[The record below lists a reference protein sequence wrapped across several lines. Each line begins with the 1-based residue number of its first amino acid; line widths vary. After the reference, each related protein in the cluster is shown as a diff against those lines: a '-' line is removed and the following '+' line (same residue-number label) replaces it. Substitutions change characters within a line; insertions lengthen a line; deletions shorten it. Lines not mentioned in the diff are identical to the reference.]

1 MRAVEGAFAGLS
13 HDVSFLRLHPALEFV
28 FLAVVLFS
36 VLSLVS
42 RTLRHQDSVRG
53 RQRIGPKTW
62 TVLMVLII
70 VAAIYAKA
78 QLGPVLCVSG
88 VAIFASVVTHM
99 AGELRQS
106 YDVQVTE
113 LEEVQII
120 ALKPRQPEGRSKLQ
134 MRLEETRRQ
143 KEMLEERNE
152 QLQAEKERLLYD
164 LQRFHHQID
173 DERRA
178 IRRGLLAES
187 TNQRCHFSSGMDLTS
202 EAGGSAPSDSSPPS
216 LPPGAPSSSGSS
228 SSEPLGTDSPGLAAQ
243 AAGAPPCPRAW
254 DNLDTKELVPAR
266 SLLSSTGFEG
276 VYACPDGF
284 GAELQNGTKRLRQ
297 DGFRCPLEA
306 AQERARWLTLTR
318 LKSDEESQKQG
329 PAAVAEKGSSQE
341 PLAAR
346 SCEESKEYAPAAA
359 PEKSSGQEQLA
370 AEALIEMVA
379 AAVAPVTQLF
389 TYAKQASARTS
400 THKEGLAHTPREAQP
415 RPRDPYP
422 VQAVNACAWTAPNNT
437 NNIAHAPV
445 TSSPANTYRGVEQP
459 VRAASAQVIPAS
471 KLAMLNQERGQRAA
485 GAAQVIPQQAAAPAG
500 NSTASNLELRF
511 AAHVMCNYTP
521 RPPDKLSKKRWVSC
535 DELHRQLKPRTS
547 LEAERWHPTYVKQL
561 VTELFKDHP
570 LFAGRPF
577 SEWSKKLMNRDALAH
592 STGKTHVT
600 YFCLEHTPTISR
612 VCG

>member
-1 MRAVEGAFAGLS
+1 MRAVEGAFADLS
-13 HDVSFLRLHPALEFV
+13 HDVSFLRLHPAMGFI
-28 FLAVVLFS
+28 FLTVVVLFS

-42 RTLRHQDSVRG
+42 RMLHHQDSVRC

-70 VAAIYAKA
+70 VAAIYAEA
-78 QLGPVLCVSG
+78 HLGPVLCVSG

-99 AGELRQS
+99 AGELRQG

-113 LEEVQII
+113 LEEVQVI
-120 ALKPRQPEGRSKLQ
+120 AQKPRQQEERSKLQ

-164 LQRFHHQID
+164 LQRFDHQID
-173 DERRA
+173 DERSA

-216 LPPGAPSSSGSS
+216 LPPGAPSSSSGSS
-228 SSEPLGTDSPGLAAQ
+228 SSEPLGTDSQGRAAQ

-254 DNLDTKELVPAR
+254 DNLDTKELVPER
-266 SLLSSTGFEG
+266 SLLNSTGFEG
-276 VYACPDGF
+276 VYACRDGF
-284 GAELQNGTKRLRQ
+284 KAELQNGTKRLRQ

-318 LKSDEESQKQG
+318 LKSYEESKKQA
-329 PAAVAEKGSSQE
+329 PA
-341 PLAAR
+341 AAR

-359 PEKSSGQEQLA
+359 PKKSSGQEQLA

-379 AAVAPVTQLF
+379 AAVAPAVTQLF

-422 VQAVNACAWTAPNNT
+422 VQAVSAGAWTAPNNT
-437 NNIAHAPV
+437 HNIAHAPV
-445 TSSPANTYRGVEQP
+445 TSSAANSYRGVEQP
-459 VRAASAQVIPAS
+459 GRAASAQVIPA
-471 KLAMLNQERGQRAA
+471 KLMLNQEWGQRAA

-500 NSTASNLELRF
+500 SSTASTLEARF

-535 DELHRQLKPRTS
+535 DDLHRQLEPRTPS
-547 LEAERWHPTYVKQL
+547 EAERWHPTYVKQL